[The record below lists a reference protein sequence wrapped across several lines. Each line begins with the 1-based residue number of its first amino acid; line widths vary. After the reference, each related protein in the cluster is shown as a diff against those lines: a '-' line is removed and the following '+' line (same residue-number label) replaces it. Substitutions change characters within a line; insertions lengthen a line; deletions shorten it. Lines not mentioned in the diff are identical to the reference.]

1 MSALVCTLTTA
12 GLAALLDAAAGGTN
26 AVRIASAG
34 VTATAVVVAPT
45 LTGLPDEIRLGAVAG
60 TPIDATTIHLTVRD
74 ESAAAY
80 TVRSIGLYL
89 DTGTLFAVYSQP
101 DPIVEKASVST
112 MFAALDVKLLEGQA
126 GLVQFGATSF
136 LNPPA
141 SETVK
146 GVAYFATIAEALAGA
161 VADKLISPATMKR
174 CLDNYVLA
182 DRLGAPGGVA
192 TLGPDGKLQI
202 SQRPPIDLIDV
213 WPVANEAEMLAIDGT
228 VGDFAV
234 RTDNG
239 LVYVLQSV
247 PASVLG
253 NWLEI
258 STPAPVSS
266 VNGKTGA
273 VWLSAG
279 DVGAVPTGRQ
289 IYVIDGPLYGGGN
302 LGGDVG
308 IGLRVASQDDVM
320 GGQRWDQVVTP
331 GGLLPLIQRT
341 DGKVDRGRRIDTGGL
356 LTGGGAL
363 DGDRF
368 LSVVA
373 AGTDDIIAG
382 LRWDLAI
389 TPAGLASL
397 PKSLTP
403 NGYYMWP
410 GGFMVQWVQYRGV
423 FTGDASVYV
432 TFPVSFREIV
442 LPQAGT
448 AFIAAPNNYR
458 DLWAQATQPSLG
470 GTYVQLQA
478 ATSNDKRADGF
489 DLIVFGK

>member
-1 MSALVCTLTTA
+1 MTALVCTLTEA
-12 GLAALLDAAAGGTN
+12 GLAALLNAAAGGTN

-34 VTATAVVVAPT
+34 VTATAVLVAPT
-45 LTGLPDEIRLGAVAG
+45 LTGLPNEIRIGAVAG

-80 TVRSIGLYL
+80 TVRTIGLYL

-112 MFAALDVKLLEGQA
+112 MFVALDVKLLEGQA
-126 GLVQFGATSF
+126 GLVQFGETSF

-146 GVAYFATIAEALAGA
+146 GVAYFATISEALAGA

-182 DRLGAPGGVA
+182 ERLGEPGGVA
-192 TLGPDGKLQI
+192 TLGPDGKLQL

-213 WPVANEAEMLAIDGT
+213 WAVENEAQMLALNGT
-228 VGDFAV
+228 AGDFAV

-239 LVYVLQSV
+239 LVYVLQAV

-273 VWLSAG
+273 VWLSAS

-302 LGGDVG
+302 LGADVG
-308 IGLRVASQDDVM
+308 IGLRVSSQDDVV

-331 GGLLPLIQRT
+331 GGLLPLIQRI
-341 DGKVDRGRRIDTGGL
+341 DGKVDRSRRIDTGGL
-356 LTGGGAL
+356 VTGGGAL

-368 LSVVA
+368 ISVTA
-373 AGTDDIIAG
+373 AGTDDILAG
-382 LRWDLAI
+382 QRWDVAV
-389 TPAGLASL
+389 TPAGLANL

-403 NGYYMWP
+403 NGYFMWP

-423 FTGDASVYV
+423 FTTDTAIYV
-432 TFPVSFREIV
+432 NFPIAFRQIV
-442 LPQAGT
+442 LPQSAT
-448 AFIAAPNNYR
+448 AYLTVPNRYR
-458 DLWAQATQPSLG
+458 DLWGQVTEPTLG
-470 GTYVQLQA
+470 GAYVQLQA
-478 ATSNDKRADGF
+478 GDPDDNRADGF
-489 DLIVFGK
+489 DLIVFGR